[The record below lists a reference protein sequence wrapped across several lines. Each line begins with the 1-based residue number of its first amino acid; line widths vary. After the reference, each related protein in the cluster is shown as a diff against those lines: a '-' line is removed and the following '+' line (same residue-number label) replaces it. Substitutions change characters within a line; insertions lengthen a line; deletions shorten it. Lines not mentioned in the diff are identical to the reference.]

1 MYLRDQGYDYENQ
14 ARQRGRCG
22 ADHDVK
28 VLPRVKRQHRSL
40 WRNGSGNGREQ
51 CFGLIRRVMSILA
64 FAAILFSAA
73 SEYIKYRGN
82 LHIKYRGK

>member
-1 MYLRDQGYDYENQ
+1 MWTQGCDYEHL

-51 CFGLIRRVMSILA
+51 CFGSIRRVMSILA
-64 FAAILFSAA
+64 FAANSILCC
-73 SEYIKYRGN
+73 E
-82 LHIKYRGK
+82 